1 MFEVKIVADSVS
13 SYGKRLTT
21 FQLVYPRYIHSEF
34 LTHRALSRNAGSS
47 RAVPV
52 AKMAQIALTEM
63 VEPIRYGLNQAGMQ
77 ASDACLEGDSLEE
90 ARAIWISMAEVCA
103 KGSQRLAELGLH
115 KQWANR
121 PLEWFS
127 NIRVVVTATEWDNFF
142 ELRAHEDAQ
151 PEIHE
156 LAIQMQ
162 KAMGESTPTLLLS
175 GEWHLPYVTD
185 EDYDAVARYR
195 REAMGMS
202 DLEAWDDEG
211 ITEMLC
217 RVSAARCCRVSYLK
231 HDGHPSTVGDDLL
244 LCDRLA
250 GARPI
255 HASPFEHQAT
265 PMPEIKPQVYFNG
278 GGDVEIKGHVPEGVS
293 HIDMSGS
300 AWSGNLNGWIQS
312 RKLLEASFA

>member
-1 MFEVKIVADSVS
+1 MIKAQIIADSVS
-13 SYGKRLTT
+13 EAGKRLTT
-21 FQLVYPRYIHSEF
+21 LQLCYPRFIHSE
-34 LTHRALSRNAGSS
+34 LMTHRVFSRNASSS
-47 RAVPV
+47 RAIPV
-52 AKMAQIALTEM
+52 AKMIEQVRNDPAM
-63 VEPIRYGLNQAGMQ
+63 PVHWGKNQPGMQ
-77 ASDACLEGDSLEE
+77 AHEELTGSDLEQVQITWRE
-90 ARAIWISMAEVCA
+90 AALDAADKASYMNSRGA
-103 KGSQRLAELGLH
+103 H
-115 KQWANR
+115 KQVINR
-121 PLEWFS
+121 ILEPFQW
-127 NIRVVVTATEWDNFF
+127 IHVVLTATEFDNWD
-142 ELRAHEDAQ
+142 ELRDHADAD
-151 PEIHE
+151 PTIHE
-156 LAIQMQ
+156 LARQI
-162 KAMGESTPTLLLS
+162 KIVRASSTPKLLLS

-265 PMPEIKPQVYFNG
+265 PMPEIKPRVYFNG

-300 AWSGNLNGWIQS
+300 AWSGNFNGWIQH
-312 RKLLEASFA
+312 RKLIEQSFK

>member
-1 MFEVKIVADSVS
+1 M
-13 SYGKRLTT
+13 
-21 FQLVYPRYIHSEF
+21 
-34 LTHRALSRNAGSS
+34 
-47 RAVPV
+47 PV

-63 VEPIRYGLNQAGMQ
+63 IEPIRYGLNQAGMQ

-127 NIRVVVTATEWDNFF
+127 NIRVIVTATEFDNFF

-156 LAIQMQ
+156 LAIQM
-162 KAMGESTPTLLLS
+162 KAAMDASTPVLLQL

-185 EDYDAVARYR
+185 RDRLEVAALHQEDPVELLRK
-195 REAMGMS
+195 
-202 DLEAWDDEG
+202 
-211 ITEMLC
+211 I
-217 RVSAARCCRVSYLK
+217 SAARCCRVSYLK
-231 HDGHPSTVGDDLL
+231 HDGHPSTVQEDLA

-300 AWSGNLNGWIQS
+300 AWSGNLVGWIQN
-312 RKLLEASFA
+312 RKLIEQSFK